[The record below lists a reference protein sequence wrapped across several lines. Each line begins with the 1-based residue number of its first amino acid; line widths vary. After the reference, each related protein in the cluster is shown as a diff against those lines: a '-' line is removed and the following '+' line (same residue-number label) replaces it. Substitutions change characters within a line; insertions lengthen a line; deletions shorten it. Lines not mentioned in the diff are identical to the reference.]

1 MSSGLQYKP
10 YLRKKGSFMDM
21 GLAIMGE
28 SLKDCDTSDAA
39 VCLLQYLFDNFDEGF
54 KCIVKKNGITTLKD

>member
-1 MSSGLQYKP
+1 
-10 YLRKKGSFMDM
+10 M